1 MAAKLYRVVGPTF
14 VAGFLTSDTGL
25 SIQDAAPI
33 IRYFVGR
40 SMVYAVD
47 RCRVRGWK
55 LEHVDSSEAGKL
67 LVPEPG
73 APLRADP

>member
-33 IRYFVGR
+33 IRYFKGK
-40 SMVYAVD
+40 SMVFAADY
-47 RCRVRGWK
+47 CRQRRWK
-55 LEHVDSSEAGKL
+55 LELCNDPSCLHAGEQSG
-67 LVPEPG
+67 P
-73 APLRADP
+73 